1 MKRRVY
7 GFGDCCYHV
16 VSRINEQRYYLGD
29 EQKAVF
35 LGLLQRAA
43 VFSGVE
49 LLTFCLMD
57 NHFHLLIRVPERVEI
72 DDKELLR
79 RLRTLYRENE
89 YKELLAEYRLGEK
102 DKTGAALNAFRKRYL
117 RRMYD
122 LSEFMRTLKQ
132 RFSIWYNRGHERH
145 GPLWDGRFR
154 SVLVQSSP
162 DEMGTR
168 SLSTMAAYIELNPVR
183 AGLVDDPADYAWCGY
198 GCAVRGDKAFLDG
211 IRYIFERSRGL
222 VRGCKQAFDLYQRL
236 ILCAAMGNADGYAD
250 ERLDALARKGR
261 LPSPGDL
268 LRARHRAF
276 SRGWLFGGKDFVER
290 MAGQRPEC
298 FQTGCKRC
306 ASRLQPTGKDLFFTA
321 RFV

>member
-29 EQKAVF
+29 EQKAAF
-35 LGLLQRAA
+35 LDLLQRAA

-79 RLRTLYRENE
+79 RLKTLYRENE
-89 YKELLAEYRLGEK
+89 YKELLVTYHQGEK
-102 DKTGAALNAFRKRYL
+102 DKTGAALNAFRNRYL

-122 LSEFMRTLKQ
+122 LSQFMSTLKQ
-132 RFSIWYNRGHERH
+132 RFSIWYNHRNERH

-162 DEMGTR
+162 DELGTR
-168 SLSTMAAYIELNPVR
+168 ALSTMAAYIELNPVR
-183 AGLVDDPADYAWCGY
+183 AGLVDDPSDYAWCGY
-198 GCAVRGDKAFLDG
+198 GCAARGDKAFLNG

-222 VRGCKQAFDLYQRL
+222 ARGRKQAFLLYQRL
-236 ILCAAMGNADGYAD
+236 VLCAAMGNADGYAD
-250 ERLDALARKGR
+250 ARLDAMARKGR
-261 LPSPGDL
+261 LPSPGHL
-268 LRARHRAF
+268 LRARHEAF
-276 SRGWLFGGKDFVER
+276 SRGWIFGGKDFVER
-290 MAGQRPEC
+290 MAGRRPEC
-298 FQTGCKRC
+298 FQTGCKHC

-321 RFV
+321 RFA

>member
-29 EQKAVF
+29 EQKAAF

-79 RLRTLYRENE
+79 RLKTLYRENE
-89 YKELLAEYRLGEK
+89 YKELLVEYHQGEK
-102 DKTGAALNAFRKRYL
+102 DKTGAALNAFRNRYL

-122 LSEFMRTLKQ
+122 LSQFMSTLKQ
-132 RFSIWYNRGHERH
+132 RFSIWYNHRNERH

-154 SVLVQSSP
+154 SVLVQSSS
-162 DEMGTR
+162 DELGTR
-168 SLSTMAAYIELNPVR
+168 ALSTMAAYIELNPVR
-183 AGLVDDPADYAWCGY
+183 AGLVDDPSDYAWCGY
-198 GCAVRGDKAFLDG
+198 GCAARGDKAFLNG
-211 IRYIFERSRGL
+211 VCYIFERSRGL
-222 VRGCKQAFDLYQRL
+222 VRGRKQAFELYQRL
-236 ILCAAMGNADGYAD
+236 VLCAAMGDADGYAD
-250 ERLDALARKGR
+250 TRLDAMARKGR
-261 LPSPGDL
+261 LPSPGNL
-268 LRARHRAF
+268 LRVRHEAF
-276 SRGWLFGGKDFVER
+276 SRGWIFGGKDFVEW
-290 MAGQRPEC
+290 MAGRRPEC
-298 FQTGCKRC
+298 FQTGGERC